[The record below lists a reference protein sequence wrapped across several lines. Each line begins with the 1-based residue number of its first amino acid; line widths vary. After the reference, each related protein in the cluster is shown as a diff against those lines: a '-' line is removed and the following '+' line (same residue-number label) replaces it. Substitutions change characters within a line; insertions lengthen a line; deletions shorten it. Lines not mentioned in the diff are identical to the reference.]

1 MGEETTFQTVNV
13 SNTKEEGCIQ
23 YITLTAVVYE
33 IILLISFT
41 QKESCYFSITV
52 IKVKGQGMPVLN
64 HAHAMKAYE
73 EVEEQCHTFFI
84 LLLDKGEWSAF
95 VPQSF

>member
-1 MGEETTFQTVNV
+1 MGEETTFQTVNI
-13 SNTKEEGCIQ
+13 SNTKGERYIQ

-33 IILLISFT
+33 IILLVSFT
-41 QKESCYFSITV
+41 QKQSCYFSTTV

-64 HAHAMKAYE
+64 HAHTTKVYE

-84 LLLDKGEWSAF
+84 LIPDKGEWSAF